1 MIHHVL
7 FWLNDPQS
15 TSDRDRLI
23 AGLETLRAIPEIR
36 SLEIGIPAA
45 TEQRD
50 VVSSDFA
57 VSELMRFDSLADQ
70 KIYQDHPLHQR
81 FIAECAHL
89 WSKVVVYD
97 VEALAPR

>member
-70 KIYQDHPLHQR
+70 KTYQDHPLHQR

-97 VEALAPR
+97 VEAVAPR